1 MGSQLVMK
9 KHVLSLMIALCLGAG
24 AAQAQE
30 PTSRD
35 AAMRIN
41 LKDVEISQVADAV
54 AEITGKNFVIDPR
67 VKAKVSFVT
76 NKSMQPQ
83 QLYQTFL
90 ALLKVHGFAALE
102 TGDLVEIVPVNMVRD
117 RAQRV
122 ISNQIGD
129 ADEWVTEVISLK
141 YVSANK
147 LVSLLRPLIAN
158 EGHLVANPDSN
169 RLIVTDRIA
178 NIGRLKDIVSR
189 VDVPFQHSYEVV
201 SLKYLGADE
210 AVTLLK
216 SLNTGVDREVG
227 LIVAPDTRANRIIL
241 SGGEAQRLSARTLLA
256 QLDTPVQNQGRVQV
270 VYLQYAKAAD
280 LAPILQNIAGASST
294 LAASEQTSVEG
305 NQPATVMPPV
315 PAPNRVT
322 SKGKS
327 EDDVSIEAD
336 ERMNALVIS
345 APPQLIATL
354 REVIHKLDVRRA
366 QVIIEAVIA
375 EISEDQTKQFGA
387 SWVASGPNGAGVI
400 SLDDVLPKLVAGAT
414 DPTGAAAASAISGV
428 GVAGAVGQTSGNSGW
443 GAFLRALKSNT
454 DSNILSTPTLVT
466 MDNEEASMIVGQ
478 EVPFSTGSYSNTG
491 MMGATTGTIGSP
503 FQTIKRQDVGL
514 KLKVKPQINEGNS
527 IRLEIEQSVSSL
539 VPNSRQSLGSV
550 DLVTSKREIKTNV
563 LVNDGNV
570 VVLGGLIDESET
582 EALTK
587 VPGLGDIPFLGG
599 LFSYKSNKLSRRNLM
614 VFLRP
619 RILRDDQLANS
630 YAAAKYKTL
639 QTQAQGLSERKQTN
653 DREIAS
659 PSLPDD
665 IDQLLI
671 LPPAFEPPAG
681 GSSPEP
687 VPDRGVMRVEPLGE

>member
-1 MGSQLVMK
+1 
-9 KHVLSLMIALCLGAG
+9 
-24 AAQAQE
+24 
-30 PTSRD
+30 
-35 AAMRIN
+35 
-41 LKDVEISQVADAV
+41 
-54 AEITGKNFVIDPR
+54 
-67 VKAKVSFVT
+67 
-76 NKSMQPQ
+76 
-83 QLYQTFL
+83 
-90 ALLKVHGFAALE
+90 
-102 TGDLVEIVPVNMVRD
+102 
-117 RAQRV
+117 
-122 ISNQIGD
+122 
-129 ADEWVTEVISLK
+129 
-141 YVSANK
+141 
-147 LVSLLRPLIAN
+147 
-158 EGHLVANPDSN
+158 
-169 RLIVTDRIA
+169 
-178 NIGRLKDIVSR
+178 
-189 VDVPFQHSYEVV
+189 
-201 SLKYLGADE
+201 
-210 AVTLLK
+210 LLK

-294 LAASEQTSVEG
+294 LAASEQVNAEG
-305 NQPATVMPPV
+305 SQPAVVVSPV
-315 PAPNRVT
+315 PAPNRAK

-428 GVAGAVGQTSGNSGW
+428 GVAGAVGQSSGNSGW

-491 MMGATTGTIGSP
+491 YGGATGAAGSIGSP

-514 KLKVKPQINEGNS
+514 KLKVKPQINEGDS

-587 VPGLGDIPFLGG
+587 VPGLGDIPFLGN

-619 RILRDDQLANS
+619 RILRDDQLASS

-665 IDQLLI
+665 INQLLI
-671 LPPAFEPPAG
+671 LPPAFEPPVGA
-681 GSSPEP
+681 SPAP
-687 VPDRGVMRVEPLGE
+687 VANRSMIRVEPLGE